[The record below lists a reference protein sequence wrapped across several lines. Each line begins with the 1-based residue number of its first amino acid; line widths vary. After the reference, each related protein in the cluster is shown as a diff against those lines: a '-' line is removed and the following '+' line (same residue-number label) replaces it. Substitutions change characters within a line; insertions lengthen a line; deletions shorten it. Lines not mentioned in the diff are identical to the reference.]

1 MACIHSLPATS
12 LAKLKS
18 ALKMQEGDSAYFFN
32 RSKKGSLL
40 LPRIENEVHFRV
52 KWCWVTQGDVEA
64 ETSLSLIE
72 KCSDGSASIF
82 DFQVGRDR
90 QLTCLTDRPS
100 TPIPLLQKEDMRAV
114 GYFTFLVLPRRGGSS
129 Q

>member
-72 KCSDGSASIF
+72 ECSDGSASIF

-90 QLTCLTDRPS
+90 QLTCWTDTVDTHSAAAEGGHARRRPFHFPS
-100 TPIPLLQKEDMRAV
+100 LAAA
-114 GYFTFLVLPRRGGSS
+114 RR

>member
-12 LAKLKS
+12 PAKLKS

-90 QLTCLTDRPS
+90 QLSVGQTPS

-114 GYFTFLVLPRRGGSS
+114 GHFTFLVLPRRGGSS